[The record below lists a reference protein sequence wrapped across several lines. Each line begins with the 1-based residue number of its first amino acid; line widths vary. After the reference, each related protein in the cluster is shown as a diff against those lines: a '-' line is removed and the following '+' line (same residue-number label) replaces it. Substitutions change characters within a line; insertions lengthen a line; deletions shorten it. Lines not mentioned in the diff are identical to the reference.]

1 MQTRDQAGPRPAAA
15 TTAAAPTDAD
25 PRELLSVR
33 SLGVQIRTAGETID
47 IVRDV
52 SFDVR
57 RGETVAILGES
68 GSGKTMT
75 GHAVMGILDTPP
87 AFVSSGEVLFQGRDL
102 LTLPARERREVCGRN
117 IGMVFQDSLS
127 ALNPVFSV
135 GFQIAE
141 LFRKR
146 QGASRKEADA
156 KAVELLDLVEI
167 PNARRRLR
175 DYPHQF
181 SGGMRQRVMIAM
193 AIALEPDLLIADE
206 PTTALDVT
214 IQAQIMD
221 LLARLCDEREM
232 GLVLITHDL
241 GVVSEF
247 ADRII
252 LMYAGR
258 VVESSSAAALFSAS
272 AHPYSRALL
281 DSVPKLA
288 DQREGLTVI
297 PGSPPDPRDVGPGC
311 AFAPRCAHAVP
322 DCLPAVPPT
331 LQVAPGHL
339 SACLFAEEIVA
350 HA

>member
-1 MQTRDQAGPRPAAA
+1 MTAPLDSIATAGSASS
-15 TTAAAPTDAD
+15 AAPQ
-25 PRELLSVR
+25 LLQVR
-33 SLGVQIRTAGETID
+33 SLGVQIRTGKETID

-52 SFDVR
+52 SFDVAA
-57 RGETVAILGES
+57 GETVAILGES

-87 AFVSSGEVLFQGRDL
+87 AYVHSGSVTFQGRDL
-102 LTLPARERREVCGRN
+102 LTLPARDRREVRGKH

-146 QGASRKEADA
+146 QGMGRRESTARAA
-156 KAVELLDLVEI
+156 ELLDLVEI
-167 PNARRRLR
+167 PNARKRLK

-193 AIALEPDLLIADE
+193 AIALEPELLIADE

-221 LLARLCDEREM
+221 MLARLCDERRM
-232 GLVLITHDL
+232 GLILITHDL
-241 GVVSEF
+241 GLVSEF
-247 ADRII
+247 ADRIL

-258 VVESSSAAALFSAS
+258 VVESSPAAALFTGS

-288 DQREGLTVI
+288 DRGTGLTVI
-297 PGSPPDPRDVGPGC
+297 PGAPPDPRDVPAGC
-311 AFAPRCAHAVP
+311 PFAPRCTHAM
-322 DCLPAVPPT
+322 DICRQGVPPT
-331 LQVAPGHL
+331 VRVAPDHL
-339 SACLFAEEIVA
+339 SACVIAKELVG
-350 HA
+350 HG

>member
-1 MQTRDQAGPRPAAA
+1 MHTQDTTGRRAGSTAPAAS
-15 TTAAAPTDAD
+15 TDGRD
-25 PRELLSVR
+25 PQELLSVR
-33 SLGVQIRTAGETID
+33 SLGVEIRTGGETID

-87 AFVSSGEVLFQGRDL
+87 AYVSAGSVLFQGRDL
-102 LTLPARERREVCGRN
+102 LTLPRRERREVCGRN

-146 QGASRKEADA
+146 QGASRRKADA
-156 KAVELLDLVEI
+156 KAAELLDLVEI

-221 LLARLCDEREM
+221 MLARLCDERQM
-232 GLVLITHDL
+232 GLILITHDL

-258 VVESSSAAALFSAS
+258 VVESSSAAALFTAS

-281 DSVPKLA
+281 ESVPKLA
-288 DQREGLTVI
+288 DQHSGLKVI

-311 AFAPRCAHAVP
+311 SFAPRCSHAVP
-322 DCLPAVPPT
+322 ACLAGVPPT
-331 LQVAPGHL
+331 LQVAPDHL
-339 SACLFAEEIVA
+339 SACLFAEEVVA

>member
-1 MQTRDQAGPRPAAA
+1 M
-15 TTAAAPTDAD
+15 
-25 PRELLSVR
+25 
-33 SLGVQIRTAGETID
+33 QIRSAKETID

-75 GHAVMGILDTPP
+75 GHAIMGILDTPP
-87 AFVSSGEVLFQGRDL
+87 AYVSAGRINFLDRDL
-102 LTLPARERREVCGRN
+102 QTLSAKERREVCGTH

-146 QGASRKEADA
+146 RGLGRREANA
-156 KAVELLDLVEI
+156 KALELLDLVEI
-167 PNARRRLR
+167 PNAGKRLK

-193 AIALEPDLLIADE
+193 AIALEPELLIADE

-221 LLARLCDEREM
+221 MLSRLGKERQM
-232 GLVLITHDL
+232 GLILITHDL
-241 GVVSEF
+241 GLVSEF
-247 ADRII
+247 ADRIV

-258 VVESSSAAALFSAS
+258 VVESSSAAALFTGS

-281 DSVPKLA
+281 ESVPKLA
-288 DQREGLTVI
+288 DRETGLKVI
-297 PGSPPDPRDVGPGC
+297 PGAPPDPRDVGPGC
-311 AFAPRCAHAVP
+311 AFAPRCAHAMTA
-322 DCLPAVPPT
+322 CLPAVPADRRSRPRPPVG
-331 LQVAPGHL
+331 LPDRRGAGPSWLSVYPGP
-339 SACLFAEEIVA
+339 
-350 HA
+350 

>member
-1 MQTRDQAGPRPAAA
+1 MQTQDNTRPRPSDGARPLTDPAA
-15 TTAAAPTDAD
+15 
-25 PRELLSVR
+25 RELLSVR
-33 SLGVQIRTAGETID
+33 SLGVQIRTGGETID

-87 AFVSSGEVLFQGRDL
+87 AYVSSGSILFEGRDL
-102 LTLPARERREVCGRN
+102 LTLPVRERRETCGRN

-141 LFRKR
+141 LFRVR
-146 QGASRKEADA
+146 QGLGRRQADA

-167 PNARRRLR
+167 PNARKRSR

-221 LLARLCDEREM
+221 MLARLCDERQM
-232 GLVLITHDL
+232 GLILITHDL
-241 GVVSEF
+241 GVVKEF

-258 VVESSSAAALFSAS
+258 VVESSPSAALFTGS

-281 DSVPKLA
+281 ESVPEA
-288 DQREGLTVI
+288 GR
-297 PGSPPDPRDVGPGC
+297 PGR
-311 AFAPRCAHAVP
+311 AR
-322 DCLPAVPPT
+322 
-331 LQVAPGHL
+331 
-339 SACLFAEEIVA
+339 
-350 HA
+350 

>member
-1 MQTRDQAGPRPAAA
+1 MSTHPSP
-15 TTAAAPTDAD
+15 TAAPADATGPD
-25 PRELLSVR
+25 GAELLSVR
-33 SLGVQIRTAGETID
+33 SLGVQIRTGSETVD

-52 SFDVR
+52 SFDVH

-87 AFVSSGEVLFQGRDL
+87 AYVSSGEIRFQGRDL
-102 LTLPARERREVCGRN
+102 LTLSDRERREVRGRD

-146 QGASRKEADA
+146 RGMSRRDATA
-156 KAVELLDLVEI
+156 KAAELLDLVEI
-167 PNARRRLR
+167 PQARRRLK
-175 DYPHQF
+175 DHPHQF

-221 LLARLCDEREM
+221 MLARLCDERRM
-232 GLVLITHDL
+232 GLILITHDL

-247 ADRII
+247 ADRIVQ
-252 LMYAGR
+252 MYAGR
-258 VVESSSAAALFSAS
+258 VVETSSAAALFTGS
-272 AHPYSRALL
+272 AHPYSQALL
-281 DSVPKLA
+281 ESVPKLA
-288 DQREGLTVI
+288 DRHTGLKVI

-311 AFAPRCAHAVP
+311 SFAPRCAHAVP
-322 DCLPAVPPT
+322 ACLTRVPPT
-331 LQVAPGHL
+331 LEVAPGHL
-339 SACLFAEEIVA
+339 SACLFAEEIVT

>member
-1 MQTRDQAGPRPAAA
+1 MPDTASPRSSGSPAAGSA
-15 TTAAAPTDAD
+15 TDSD
-25 PRELLSVR
+25 LLRVQ
-33 SLGVQIRTAGETID
+33 SLGVQIRSGKQTID

-52 SFDVR
+52 SFDVA

-75 GHAVMGILDTPP
+75 GHAIIGILDTPP
-87 AFVSSGEVLFQGRDL
+87 AYINSGSVFFQGRDL
-102 LTLPARERREVCGRN
+102 LTLSNKDRRDICGAH

-146 QGASRKEADA
+146 RGLSRHDANA
-156 KAVELLDLVEI
+156 KAAELLDLVEI
-167 PNARRRLR
+167 PNARKRLR

-193 AIALEPDLLIADE
+193 AIALEPEILIADE

-221 LLARLCDEREM
+221 ILARLCDERQM
-232 GLVLITHDL
+232 GLILITHDL
-241 GVVSEF
+241 GLVSEF

-258 VVESSSAAALFSAS
+258 VVESSAAAALFGGS

-281 DSVPKLA
+281 ESVPKLA
-288 DQREGLTVI
+288 DRGTGLKVI
-297 PGSPPDPRDVGPGC
+297 QGSPPDPRDVGTGC
-311 AFAPRCAHAVP
+311 SFAPRCDHAMP
-322 DCLPAVPPT
+322 ACLQGIPPT
-331 LQVAPGHL
+331 VEVAPGHL
-339 SACLFAEEIVA
+339 SACLIAEDLFKNG
-350 HA
+350 

>member
-1 MQTRDQAGPRPAAA
+1 MSDHLGERVLDTD
-15 TTAAAPTDAD
+15 PTPDRLMGD
-25 PRELLSVR
+25 LLQVR
-33 SLGVQIRTAGETID
+33 SLGVQIRTKREMID

-52 SFDVR
+52 SFDVA

-75 GHAVMGILDTPP
+75 GHAIMGILDTPP
-87 AFVSSGEVLFQGRDL
+87 AHISSGSVMFDGRDL
-102 LTLPARERREVCGRN
+102 LGMTERSRRGIRGKH

-135 GFQIAE
+135 GFQISE

-146 QGASRKEADA
+146 AGCGRRDASA
-156 KAVELLDLVEI
+156 KTAELLDLVEI
-167 PNARRRLR
+167 PNARKRMH

-193 AIALEPDLLIADE
+193 AIALEPELLIADE

-214 IQAQIMD
+214 IQAQIME
-221 LLARLCDEREM
+221 LLARLCDERRM
-232 GLVLITHDL
+232 GLILITHDL

-258 VVESSSAAALFSAS
+258 VVESCTAAALFTGS

-281 DSVPKLA
+281 RSVPQAA
-288 DQREGLTVI
+288 DRENGLNVI
-297 PGSPPDPRDVGPGC
+297 PGAPPDPRDVGVGC
-311 AFAPRCAHAVP
+311 AFAPRCPHAMKA
-322 DCLPAVPPT
+322 CLAAVPPT
-331 LQVAPGHL
+331 LLVAPAHL
-339 SACLFAEEIVA
+339 SACLVAEELIG
-350 HA
+350 HG

>member
-1 MQTRDQAGPRPAAA
+1 MQTEKNTAVTGTCAAGSTQTVDRD
-15 TTAAAPTDAD
+15 
-25 PRELLSVR
+25 LLSVR
-33 SLGVQIRTAGETID
+33 SLGIQIRSAGEPID

-75 GHAVMGILDTPP
+75 GHAIMGILDTPP
-87 AFVSSGEVLFQGRDL
+87 AYVSAGSITFQGRDL
-102 LTLPARERREVCGRN
+102 LALPDRERREVCGRN

-146 QGASRKEADA
+146 LGLGRKEANT
-156 KAVELLDLVEI
+156 KAAQLLDLVEI
-167 PNARRRLR
+167 PNAGQRLK
-175 DYPHQF
+175 DFPHQF

-193 AIALEPDLLIADE
+193 AIALEPELLIADE

-221 LLARLCDEREM
+221 MLARLCVEREM
-232 GLVLITHDL
+232 GLILITHDL
-241 GVVSEF
+241 GMVSEF

-258 VVESSSAAALFSAS
+258 VVESSPAAALFTAS

-281 DSVPKLA
+281 ESVPKLA
-288 DQREGLTVI
+288 DQHTGLKVI

-311 AFAPRCAHAVP
+311 SFAPRCSHAVP
-322 DCLPAVPPT
+322 VCLTGVPPT
-331 LQVAPGHL
+331 LEVAPGHL
-339 SACLFAEEIVA
+339 SACLFAEEIIRHV
-350 HA
+350 

>member
-1 MQTRDQAGPRPAAA
+1 MPPRSEPTATAPAD
-15 TTAAAPTDAD
+15 TPTPGSD
-25 PRELLSVR
+25 LLQVH
-33 SLGVQIRTAGETID
+33 SLGVQVRTRRETID

-52 SFDVR
+52 SFDVA

-75 GHAVMGILDTPP
+75 GHAIMGILDTPP
-87 AFVSSGEVLFQGRDL
+87 AYVSSGSVVFQGRDL
-102 LTLPARERREVCGRN
+102 LALSEKQRREVRGKH
-117 IGMVFQDSLS
+117 ISMVFQDSLS

-135 GFQIAE
+135 GFQVAE

-146 QGASRKEADA
+146 AGLGRRQASA
-156 KAVELLDLVEI
+156 KAAELLDLVEI
-167 PNARRRLR
+167 PNARKRLR

-193 AIALEPDLLIADE
+193 AIALEPELLIADE

-221 LLARLCDEREM
+221 MLARLCDERRM
-232 GLVLITHDL
+232 GLILITHDL
-241 GVVSEF
+241 GVVSGS

-258 VVESSSAAALFSAS
+258 VVESCSAAALFTGA

-281 DSVPKLA
+281 KSVPKSA
-288 DQREGLTVI
+288 HRETELNVI
-297 PGSPPDPRDVGPGC
+297 PGAPPDPRDVGVGC
-311 AFAPRCAHAVP
+311 PFAPRCPYVMDA
-322 DCLPAVPPT
+322 CLADVPPT
-331 LQVAPGHL
+331 LEVAPGHF
-339 SACLFAEEIVA
+339 SACFVARELVA